1 MKGIKGR
8 LTVSYLFIITI
19 TVSILEIFLIF
30 AIREYYYKNMENMV
44 FNQMKVSVDFYNSY
58 LSSSSLKKNIQDNT
72 DIFWKN
78 TSAEVQIIDK
88 SGEMLMDSMGNFVGG
103 KIEGQ

>member
-1 MKGIKGR
+1 MKSIKGR

-19 TVSILEIFLIF
+19 TVAILEIFLIF
-30 AIREYYYKNMENMV
+30 AIKEYYYKNMENMI

-58 LSSSSLKKNIQDNT
+58 LSSSSLKKNIQDNA

-78 TSAEVQIIDK
+78 TICRS
-88 SGEMLMDSMGNFVGG
+88 SNN
-103 KIEGQ
+103 